1 MELFMAKTKVQKA
14 TILRDLET
22 KLGESKSVVF
32 ANFSGL
38 KAAESRELN
47 KQLKAESGECYVAKK
62 TLLAKALENK
72 GLPVFEAKGEGQLA
86 VIFGYGD
93 EVASAKVT
101 SAFVKSTDG
110 RLNFAGGILEGKLLG
125 KNEVTA
131 LATMPSKQQLYGM
144 LVRTLNAPVSGF
156 VNTLAGVPRGFVR
169 VLSAIG
175 ESKS

>member
-1 MELFMAKTKVQKA
+1 M
-14 TILRDLET
+14 
-22 KLGESKSVVF
+22 GESKSVVF

-47 KQLKAESGECYVAKK
+47 KQLKAEASECYVAKK
-62 TLLAKALENK
+62 TLLTRALANK
-72 GLPVFEAKGEGQLA
+72 GLPALETKSEGQLA

-93 EVASAKVT
+93 EVTSAKIA
-101 SAFVKSTDG
+101 SGFVKSTDG
-110 RLNFAGGILEGKLLG
+110 RLNFAGGILEGKFLD
-125 KNEVTA
+125 KNEVAA
-131 LATMPSKQQLYGM
+131 LATMPSKQELLSM

-175 ESKS
+175 EQKA